1 MEIFIA
7 PFILGTIAGFI
18 VSAGVGP
25 IGLTAMT
32 KSLEESF
39 LSGFLVGVGAA
50 FLDMIYS
57 AIAAF
62 GLSTFLDYPIVSLI
76 FQILGIPL
84 LIYLGIRSLRYM
96 PILPDSK
103 TKIKNIKY
111 HNSVL
116 IGMSI
121 YLANPTFLPLW
132 VGIVGILHARAFLGS
147 TFTENSIFALGVAFG
162 TLVWFYL
169 ILKLI
174 KKWNLL
180 TKPEIIKKVF
190 FFSGLVLL
198 SFAVYMIYKLA
209 LELTYNSTFYHKY
222 FASVIYLWG

>member
-1 MEIFIA
+1 MELFLI
-7 PFILGTIAGFI
+7 PFIVGSIAGFI

-50 FLDMIYS
+50 ALDMLYS
-57 AIAAF
+57 ALASF

-76 FQILGIPL
+76 FQVLGIPL
-84 LIYLGIRSLRYM
+84 LIYLGVRSLRFM
-96 PILPDSK
+96 PIVPESK
-103 TKIKNIKY
+103 TKIRSIRY

-132 VGIVGILHARAFLGS
+132 VGIVGILHARNLLGTTTPES
-147 TFTENSIFALGVAFG
+147 SLFAIGVAFG
-162 TLVWFYL
+162 TLVWFYFL
-169 ILKLI
+169 LKII
-174 KKWNLL
+174 KKWDLL
-180 TKPEIIKKVF
+180 SKPKIVKKVF
-190 FFSGLVLL
+190 FCSGIVLL
-198 SFAVYMIYKLA
+198 GFAAFMLYKLIV
-209 LELTYNSTFYHKY
+209 ELSYNSTFIHKY
-222 FASVIYLWG
+222 FASLM

>member
-1 MEIFIA
+1 MELLIV
-7 PFILGTIAGFI
+7 PFIVGTIAGFI

-50 FLDMIYS
+50 ALDMFYS
-57 AIAAF
+57 AIACF

-76 FQILGIPL
+76 FQVLGIPL
-84 LIYLGIRSLRYM
+84 LCYLGIRSLKYM
-96 PILPDSK
+96 PIIPEK
-103 TKIKNIKY
+103 GTKIKNIKY

-132 VGIVGILHARAFLGS
+132 VGIVGILHARNLLGS
-147 TFTENSIFALGVAFG
+147 TAPENAFFAVGVAFG
-162 TLVWFYL
+162 TLIWFY
-169 ILKLI
+169 ISLKFI
-174 KKWNLL
+174 KRWDLL
-180 TKPEIIKKVF
+180 SKPKIVKKVF
-190 FFSGLVLL
+190 VGSGIVLL
-198 SFAVYMIYKLA
+198 SFAVYMIYKLII
-209 LELTYNSTFYHKY
+209 ELTHNSTFIHKY
-222 FASVIYLWG
+222 FSSLM

>member
-1 MEIFIA
+1 MELLVV
-7 PFILGTIAGFI
+7 PFIVGIVAGFI

-50 FLDMIYS
+50 VLDMFYS

-76 FQILGIPL
+76 FQVFGIPL
-84 LIYLGIRSLRYM
+84 LIYLGIRSLKYM
-96 PILPDSK
+96 PIIPEK
-103 TKIKNIKY
+103 NIKIKNIKY

-132 VGIVGILHARAFLGS
+132 VGIVGILHARNLLGS
-147 TFTENSIFALGVAFG
+147 TMPENALFAVGVAFG

-169 ILKLI
+169 SLKFI
-174 KKWNLL
+174 RRWDLL
-180 TKPEIIKKVF
+180 SKPKIVKKVF
-190 FFSGLVLL
+190 FVSGIILL
-198 SFAVYMIYKLA
+198 GFAIFMIYKL
-209 LELTYNSTFYHKY
+209 LIELTHNSTFIHKY
-222 FASVIYLWG
+222 FSSLM

>member
-1 MEIFIA
+1 MELLIPPLVI
-7 PFILGTIAGFI
+7 GTIAGFI

-50 FLDMIYS
+50 FLDMVYS
-57 AIAAF
+57 AIACF
-62 GLSTFLDYPIVSLI
+62 GISTFLDYPIVSLI
-76 FQILGIPL
+76 FQVIGIPL
-84 LIYLGIRSLRYM
+84 LIYLGVRSLKYM

-103 TKIKNIKY
+103 MHIRNIKY

-132 VGIVGILHARAFLGS
+132 VGIVGVLHARNLLGS
-147 TFTENSIFALGVAFG
+147 TSFENTFFAIGVAIG
-162 TLVWFYL
+162 TLVWFY
-169 ILKLI
+169 ILLKFV
-174 KKWNLL
+174 KKWDLL
-180 TKPEIIKKVF
+180 SKPKIIKKVF

-198 SFAVYMIYKLA
+198 GFAGYMIYKL
-209 LELTYNSTFYHKY
+209 LIEITQNSTFFHKY
-222 FASVIYLWG
+222 LAYIRILF

>member
-1 MEIFIA
+1 MELLIV
-7 PFILGTIAGFI
+7 PFLVGTIAGFI

-50 FLDMIYS
+50 VLDMLYS
-57 AIAAF
+57 AIASF
-62 GLSTFLDYPIVSLI
+62 GLSTFLDYPIVSLL
-76 FQILGIPL
+76 FQVIGIPL
-84 LIYLGIRSLRYM
+84 LVYLGVRSLKYM
-96 PILPDSK
+96 PIIPDKSIK
-103 TKIKNIKY
+103 MKNIKY

-132 VGIVGILHARAFLGS
+132 VGIVGILHARNLLGS
-147 TFTENSIFALGVAFG
+147 TAPENAMFAIGVAFG
-162 TLVWFYL
+162 TLIWFY
-169 ILKLI
+169 ISLKLI

-180 TKPEIIKKVF
+180 SEPKIVKKVF
-190 FFSGLVLL
+190 FVSGIVLL
-198 SFAVYMIYKLA
+198 GFAGYMIYKLIA
-209 LELTYNSTFYHKY
+209 ELSTNSTFIHKY
-222 FASVIYLWG
+222 FSSLM